1 MTAGI
6 SRAEFVDLLQDEL
19 GLDVGAENL
28 GRAFDDLPGW
38 DSVRLLAMLVL
49 LEKHL
54 GKPLSLPD
62 FLEAS
67 NLESIYEAVNR

>member
-6 SRAEFVDLLQDEL
+6 SRAEFVDLLQDEI

-62 FLEAS
+62 FLEAA
-67 NLESIYEAVNR
+67 NLESIYEVVNR